1 MADDLLQQ
9 VQELKRE
16 MAGIKIE
23 SIESIIA
30 SCVPVIVV
38 DAETFLIVKAMPLAD
53 GLFGY
58 MEGELQGKSLY
69 DLIPERF
76 HERHREHLKSY
87 AKNPTP
93 RSMGQREMEIYGRKR
108 DGTEIKLEI
117 SLHPRAIAGKRYYIA
132 TILKSR

>member
-1 MADDLLQQ
+1 MADLLEQ
-9 VQELKRE
+9 VQELRRE
-16 MAGIKIE
+16 IAGIKIE

-38 DAETFLIVKAMPLAD
+38 DADTSIIVKAMPLAD
-53 GLFGY
+53 TLFGY

-76 HERHREHLKSY
+76 HEKHRGHLNNY
-87 AKNPTP
+87 AKNPAP
-93 RSMGQREMEIYGRKR
+93 RSMGQREMELYGRKR
-108 DGTEIKLEI
+108 DGTEFKLEI
-117 SLHPRAIAGKRYYIA
+117 SLHPRAIAGKRYFIA